1 MRCKQ
6 RHIIIKAT
14 PHDQNEYIVGDM
26 CRVDSVRTGR
36 LVSVHV
42 KNTGVRYHEDEGEDV
57 NSRMRQPLLWRF
69 HCLCCG
75 RLQGGVRGVVIE
87 GRYVAAC
94 WLHPQAING
103 LPPLNEGHLRTINQ
117 SAGWL
122 KGEVSGWAR
131 REGGELAARKLT
143 PCALER
149 RRTELDYCI
158 GLLCTDRLYGELF
171 WSWTL
176 DCTFLIMDYGTLG

>member
-1 MRCKQ
+1 M
-6 RHIIIKAT
+6 
-14 PHDQNEYIVGDM
+14 
-26 CRVDSVRTGR
+26 
-36 LVSVHV
+36 
-42 KNTGVRYHEDEGEDV
+42 
-57 NSRMRQPLLWRF
+57 
-69 HCLCCG
+69 
-75 RLQGGVRGVVIE
+75 RGVVIE

-103 LPPLNEGHLRTINQ
+103 LPPLNEVHLRTINQ

-131 REGGELAARKLT
+131 EEGGELAARKLT

-149 RRTELDYCI
+149 RTELDYYI
-158 GLLCTDRLYGELF
+158 GLLCTDCLYGELF

-176 DCTFLIMDYGTLG
+176 DCTVLITDYGTRVNKNPLNIILLCVCLFFPIDLVAWKPHTHWPATCVCPVCVCMDTLYINILGT